1 MGKPRLAV
9 LVALLAVAGCGDAGG
24 GEGSDCTEIGCLPAS
39 AQVQLSGLPATPAV
53 VELCADDECTTVRG
67 TRSRLSRVA
76 VGLPR
81 SAGDQ
86 VRIRVR
92 IRSRGK
98 VIAEDETSIPVD
110 SIRPNGPDC
119 PPICRF
125 VRSRMDLAT
134 NRLEHD
140 PSPL

>member
-1 MGKPRLAV
+1 VVVGLARLAGV
-9 LVALLAVAGCGDAGG
+9 H
-24 GEGSDCTEIGCLPAS
+24 P
-39 AQVQLSGLPATPAV
+39 
-53 VELCADDECTTVRG
+53 
-67 TRSRLSRVA
+67 RSR
-76 VGLPR
+76 PPPPP
-81 SAGDQ
+81 
-86 VRIRVR
+86 
-92 IRSRGK
+92 RGK

>member
-1 MGKPRLAV
+1 LAE
-9 LVALLAVAGCGDAGG
+9 AAGERGRVGG
-24 GEGSDCTEIGCLPAS
+24 RP
-39 AQVQLSGLPATPAV
+39 PP
-53 VELCADDECTTVRG
+53 
-67 TRSRLSRVA
+67 
-76 VGLPR
+76 
-81 SAGDQ
+81 
-86 VRIRVR
+86 
-92 IRSRGK
+92 RGK